1 MGSAL
6 DRLNKLGIKDYAP
19 GEIGISDVQARNA
32 QTAAVA
38 NKPAAVIKPAIKP
51 APNVPTIHA
60 LGAGDYGA
68 SKRTRLDNT
77 VNAGIKSTQ
86 ASFANIRGQL
96 LAPTGE
102 LTIGQNAQAAVKGIS
117 QQTAEAQKTASQRK
131 YQAKAYAL
139 AGELA
144 KQSAEDTAKAKEGLG
159 KGGRTLVDVGVAG
172 TQMLGD
178 LAMNAVLPGS
188 ALAAMTARSY
198 GQSSQQAR
206 QAGANEIQQVGY
218 GAAAATVEALTEKL
232 FDGLAGLY
240 GGGVADDVVEKV
252 IGKIAK
258 SGKGMTALRALAN
271 FSGEGLE
278 EIVSDAVNPIIRSIY
293 DGKSVGENYSQEKVA
308 DWLHDGLVG
317 GILGLAGAGTQV
329 ITGQNAQKNA
339 EAKVANGY
347 ASFKPMTE
355 AEQAAHDK
363 VLALNP
369 QPAKQTAPD
378 IVKILAGTYENNSDA
393 QSEATEQATT
403 QDNAKSV
410 ITPAPT
416 ENAPT
421 AKQDTPTEIVQPVQ
435 PEVAQ
440 QASSAAAVAEK
451 PKTFA
456 FTNPQTG
463 ELIAEADSLVDA
475 YNTSVKI
482 YNSTGIIP
490 SVYERTNGES
500 HEISNA
506 EINDRM
512 LAQTDGLGATGEIVQ
527 PNPAANATVE
537 EPAGPHIDDRSYSD
551 VSSRKVKAFQYDHP
565 ELHPYFVEA
574 ANGLDY
580 MLSTTHKGERYAIK
594 DEDGYYVGVKG
605 TKRSTTPEV
614 AALLDYANL
623 SSAQIKKA
631 IDDLRSDHGQENYAA
646 AKKVEIAL
654 DDMLTNG
661 FEIEGYYVPA
671 NTEYINAKNA
681 LKGNGGL
688 DGYSMSEEEWN
699 SLMSQGDGLGAA
711 DKGFT
716 GEPTPFDVWSDNTPA
731 SQMHPVGE
739 NPTRAID
746 LPKVNPQGQNTM
758 ATGRTVMEA
767 EATPNSRIPEIQ
779 QYMVD
784 GNLSYV
790 PVENSTL
797 AENATQ
803 GIENNGG
810 WEVAHTKW
818 VKAVSSGKTSPEL
831 VAMGATLLNNAG
843 NTSTVSAGEYLDLLT
858 DYSELLHRSGQ
869 ALQAARIL
877 KTLSPEGR
885 LYAIQRSVESMVEEM
900 KNGQD
905 ITINPNLIDAY
916 REAQS
921 DEARDY
927 ALSNIEQNIA
937 DQIPST
943 LLDKWTALRYVN
955 MLGNFKTQGRNI
967 GGNAV
972 MGVTAKAKNE
982 LRAGIEHLASAVTGG
997 KYERTTSLFVSPEL
1011 LNAARLDFT
1020 KVRDAALGE
1029 SKYMD
1034 APGSTQIQRS
1044 INDKRQIFSIPVLEA
1059 YRKATNWAM
1068 EQGDVIFSRATY
1080 ADALAGYLKAHGYTA
1095 EQLSNGSIPT
1105 EALDKAR
1112 LFAIKE
1118 AQEATFRDTNAVS
1131 KAVSSIG
1138 RGPNAGKVTKVI
1150 SEGILPFRKT
1160 PANVAVRAEEYSPLG
1175 VLNTV
1180 VKTVQAV
1187 KGRGNVT
1194 GNDVI
1199 NSLSKTLTGSSL
1211 FYLGWVLAKS
1221 GLLRGKDDDEGREA
1235 FDKLNG
1241 HQDYSLELPDGTSY
1255 TMDWM
1260 TPAAM
1265 PIFMGAQLFNVS
1277 DENGIDLKAIESALS
1292 SIGDPLIEMSML
1304 SGVNDALGNIKYA
1317 DNNIVQFL
1325 ANASVSYLTQG
1336 LTNTLLGQVERTTE
1350 TTRQTTFTDR
1360 NSEMPAWLQPAI
1372 GKASAKTPGVD
1383 YNQRDYIDAWGRT
1396 QSTGDVSQRIFQNFF
1411 SPGYTSAVKDD
1422 AVSSELQRLY
1432 DAGQVDVLPKY
1443 SDESTKIGDTTLGAL
1458 PKEQYTEFVTTK
1470 GRTQYELVGELF
1482 NSQKYKKMDDDG
1494 KAAAVKAIYDYATG
1508 KAKLAVDP
1516 NSDVAKWIARASKES
1531 DPLPTIIGNHS
1542 K

>member
-1 MGSAL
+1 MGEIR
-6 DRLNKLGIKDYAP
+6 DRWLAKKKAEYFQQAGNGAKTGYAGANGTTPISPVPVTAKAAITPVTPATKTKTSGIMDLFKSGIGDADVDFGTVYAP
-19 GEIGISDVQARNA
+19 ISTPKTNSRVENTLSAGVKQWASGMGKTGSSLFDTSGAEQ
-32 QTAAVA
+32 
-38 NKPAAVIKPAIKP
+38 
-51 APNVPTIHA
+51 
-60 LGAGDYGA
+60 AGDD
-68 SKRTRLDNT
+68 LD
-77 VNAGIKSTQ
+77 AIFG
-86 ASFANIRGQL
+86 
-96 LAPTGE
+96 TG
-102 LTIGQNAQAAVKGIS
+102 TGNKIHPVKAAVKVNTAIS
-117 QQTAEAQKTASQRK
+117 DKAGKYADEQSKSASEYDTAARQGLGTFGNLLVS
-131 YQAKAYAL
+131 
-139 AGELA
+139 AGE
-144 KQSAEDTAKAKEGLG
+144 S
-159 KGGRTLVDVGVAG
+159 G
-172 TQMLGD
+172 TQMLLDFGATGGKGT
-178 LAMNAVLPGS
+178 LASMGTRSFGS
-188 ALAAMTARSY
+188 HLQEAEAT
-198 GQSSQQAR
+198 
-206 QAGANEIQQVGY
+206 GASKDDATNYAI
-218 GAAAATVEALTEKL
+218 GASAIDVLTEKISSIAAPFTKMFGKGVL
-232 FDGLAGLY
+232 DGLSDRLI
-240 GGGVADDVVEKV
+240 DL
-252 IGKIAK
+252 AK
-258 SGKGMTALRALAN
+258 TQTGRAALKTILSSG
-271 FSGEGLE
+271 GEGLE
-278 EIVSDAVNPIIRSIY
+278 EVIADALNPVVRQQTINKGASY
-293 DGKSVGENYSQEKVA
+293 GELFDTKQAVQ
-308 DWLHDGLVG
+308 DGLVG
-317 GILGLAGAGTQV
+317 AIMGLAGGATEIPGAIKSDVDTSKS
-329 ITGQNAQKNA
+329 T
-339 EAKVANGY
+339 GY

-378 IVKILAGTYENNSDA
+378 IVKILAGTNVQPET
-393 QSEATEQATT
+393 TEQATT
-403 QDNAKSV
+403 QDNPQSV
-410 ITPAPT
+410 ITPPQ
-416 ENAPT
+416 EQNAPT
-421 AKQDTPTEIVQPVQ
+421 AKQDAPTEIVQPVQ

-451 PKTFA
+451 PT
-456 FTNPQTG
+456 
-463 ELIAEADSLVDA
+463 
-475 YNTSVKI
+475 
-482 YNSTGIIP
+482 
-490 SVYERTNGES
+490 
-500 HEISNA
+500 
-506 EINDRM
+506 
-512 LAQTDGLGATGEIVQ
+512 
-527 PNPAANATVE
+527 
-537 EPAGPHIDDRSYSD
+537 GPHIDERSYSD

-574 ANGLDY
+574 AKGLQQ
-580 MLSTTHKGERYAIK
+580 MLGSSTKGERFSVR
-594 DEDGYYVGVKG
+594 DEDGYVTG
-605 TKRSTTPEV
+605 STGASRNVTPEIEK
-614 AALLDYANL
+614 LLDNAGL
-623 SSAQIKKA
+623 SYAQIGKA
-631 IDDLRSDHGQENYAA
+631 LDDLIHDHGQENYAA
-646 AKKVEIAL
+646 AKKVELAL
-654 DDMLTNG
+654 DDMLTSG
-661 FEIEGYYVPA
+661 FEIEGYDVPA

-681 LKGNGGL
+681 LRGNGGL

-699 SLMSQGDGLGAA
+699 SLMAQGDGLGAA

-731 SQMHPVGE
+731 NQMHPVGE
-739 NPTRAID
+739 NPTRAVD
-746 LPKVNPQGQNTM
+746 LPKVNPQGENTM

-797 AENATQ
+797 AEDATKE
-803 GIENNGG
+803 IEHSG

-831 VAMGATLLNNAG
+831 VAMGATLLNTAG

-937 DQIPST
+937 DQTPST

-955 MLGNFKTQGRNI
+955 MLGNFKTQARNI
-967 GGNAV
+967 VGNAV

-997 KYERTTSLFVSPEL
+997 KYERTTSMFVSTEL
-1011 LNAARLDFT
+1011 RKAAREDFN

-1068 EQGDVIFSRATY
+1068 EHGDVIFSRATY
-1080 ADALAGYLKAHGYTA
+1080 ADTLAGYLKAHGYTA

-1112 LFAIKE
+1112 MFAIKE

-1150 SEGILPFRKT
+1150 SEGIQPFRKT
-1160 PANVAVRAEEYSPLG
+1160 PANVAVRGEEYSLLG
-1175 VLNTV
+1175 VANTV

-1187 KGRGNVT
+1187 KGRGNAT

-1211 FYLGWVLAKS
+1211 FYLGWALAKS

-1304 SGVNDALGNIKYA
+1304 SGVNDALGNIKRSG
-1317 DNNIVQFL
+1317 NHLVQFL

-1336 LTNTLLGQVERTTE
+1336 LTNSLLGQAERTAE
-1350 TTRQTTFTDR
+1350 TTRQQTYVDK
-1360 NSEMPAWLQPAI
+1360 NSEMPDWLQRAL

-1383 YNQRDYIDAWGRT
+1383 YDQTDYIDAWGRT

-1411 SPGYTSAVKDD
+1411 SPGYISTVKDGS
-1422 AVSSELQRLY
+1422 VSSELQRLY
-1432 DAGQVDVLPKY
+1432 DAGQTNVLPQIAQTSTDVNGKKLSGDEY
-1443 SDESTKIGDTTLGAL
+1443 AQYQTAKGKTSYDILKSIIADSSYKSMSDEEKANVVSDAYSYSNAVAAKAVADKRGDGYSSETWDKYITAE
-1458 PKEQYTEFVTTK
+1458 KEQGIDWWTYYQFRHPEDVDNSGTK
-1470 GRTQYELVGELF
+1470 TNADYYAAIKSLAGLS
-1482 NSQKYKKMDDDG
+1482 NSQKNYMRKVVKG
-1494 KAAAVKAIYDYATG
+1494 K
-1508 KAKLAVDP
+1508 
-1516 NSDVAKWIARASKES
+1516 
-1531 DPLPTIIGNHS
+1531 
-1542 K
+1542 